1 MPARDP
7 TQWTCPHA
15 PTSLGNRRKRPLII
29 TSFETIITSRYTRR
43 AHGSTLQY
51 HPTMSWL
58 FGWLPGIPSINLALP
73 SSIQGRFVSFVLK
86 KLLGNFVKPGQLDIH
101 QIDSQVGSGFV
112 QVNDLELESSVS
124 A

>member
-1 MPARDP
+1 
-7 TQWTCPHA
+7 
-15 PTSLGNRRKRPLII
+15 
-29 TSFETIITSRYTRR
+29 
-43 AHGSTLQY
+43 
-51 HPTMSWL
+51 MSWL
-58 FGWLPGIPSINLALP
+58 FGWLPRIPSINLALP